1 MRKTEMT
8 DTVSFSQT
16 GGGSLTTE
24 SWEFSLLTPM
34 FGGDTESWEPNTQRP
49 VRESSVKG
57 HLRFWWRTMQDIP
70 DPKKLRERENEIFGA
85 TGAASKV
92 GLSIRFHSVDFYGNL
107 TVHPRDGVRN
117 GGTQINNFPIYALFP
132 LIPRG
137 NGSVCITK
145 CDFTL
150 TVSMNGLDEEQVQSV
165 RNAVKLWVLF
175 GGVGART
182 RRGCGSIYCAEVLKE
197 FHDEISI
204 KAFMDNLVA
213 GQNQQGSA
221 LPYPRLAGA
230 RLTVKKGTGGNAWD
244 EWNTLIV
251 AYQKFRQL
259 RNLPGI
265 NSNRPGRSHWPE
277 PDAIRR
283 ITDQYADNHAPVHE
297 ARNWFP
303 RAAYGMPVQIEFR
316 NAAGDPSGK
325 YFVQPVGKDRWA
337 SPVVLKVVKLAN
349 GSLLQLCLI
358 LNQTIPT
365 KIELKGFKTE
375 TLNPEEHPDDYKNRL
390 TLSKDPATLNESPYD
405 TLIRV
410 LKLTEVK

>member
-16 GGGSLTTE
+16 GGGGLTTE

-182 RRGCGSIYCAEVLKE
+182 RRGCGSIYCGEVMKE
-197 FHDEISI
+197 FSDETSI
-204 KAFMDNLVA
+204 KAFMDKLVA
-213 GQNQQGSA
+213 GQKAQGQ
-221 LPYPRLAGA
+221 PPNYPQLTGA
-230 RLTVKKGTGGNAWD
+230 RLAVKKFAGNDGCTAWND
-244 EWNTLIV
+244 LIER
-251 AYQKFRQL
+251 YQKFRQS
-259 RNLPGI
+259 RNPGTQP
-265 NSNRPGRSHWPE
+265 NRPGRSHWPE

-283 ITDQYADNHAPVHE
+283 ITDQYADNHAPVHP
-297 ARNWFP
+297 AGDWFP

-325 YFVQPVGKDRWA
+325 FFVQPVKKERWT
-337 SPVVLKVVKLAN
+337 SPVVFRVLKLAN

-358 LNQTIPT
+358 LSQAIP
-365 KIELKGFKTE
+365 KELELKGSKTE
-375 TLNPEEHPDDYKNRL
+375 RLEPKDHPDDYKGRL
-390 TLSKDPATLNESPYD
+390 TLSKDSDTLDESPYD
-405 TLIRV
+405 TLIRK
-410 LKLTEVK
+410 LNLTEVK